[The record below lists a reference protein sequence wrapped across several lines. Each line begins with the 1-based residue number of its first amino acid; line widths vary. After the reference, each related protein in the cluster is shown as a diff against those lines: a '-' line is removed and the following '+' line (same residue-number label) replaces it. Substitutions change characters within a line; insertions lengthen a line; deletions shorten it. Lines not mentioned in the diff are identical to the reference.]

1 MNLDAMREE
10 INQIDREMVGL
21 FRRRMELSKA
31 IGAYKQERRLP
42 VQDPA
47 RERELLGR
55 VAEQA
60 GEELSEYAQSVYQTI
75 LAVSRSYQNAMSSRR
90 SGLYQQIR
98 AMLDKTPELFPQ
110 RSSVACQG
118 VEGAFS
124 QLACQRLFKLPNI
137 MFFQSFEH
145 VFKAVESGM
154 CQFGVLPIE
163 NSTAGSVNKIY
174 DLMLEHN
181 FSIVRSVRLKVSHN
195 LLVKPGVKL
204 EEIREIYSHEQA
216 INQCSDFLGT
226 LKDVKITVCE
236 NTAVAAQTVSQS
248 ERRDV
253 AAISSRLCAEQYSLQ
268 RLKTSIQN
276 QGSNYTR
283 FICISK
289 EPQIYPGADK
299 TSIMMIVPHR
309 PGSLSHIL
317 TKFSILG
324 INLTKLESRPLPERE
339 FEFMFYFDLEASV
352 YAPEMERLFL
362 DLESE
367 CETIRY
373 LGSYREIMG

>member
-1 MNLDAMREE
+1 MSLEQMREE
-10 INQIDREMVGL
+10 INQIDQELVDL
-21 FRRRMELSKA
+21 FRRRMELSKS
-31 IGAYKQERRLP
+31 IGAYKQANQLP

-75 LAVSRSYQNAMSSRR
+75 LAVSRSYQNAESTRR
-90 SGLYQQIR
+90 SGTYQQIQ
-98 AMLDKTPELFPQ
+98 AMLEKTPELFPQ

-181 FSIVRSVRLKVSHN
+181 FFIVRSARLKVSHN
-195 LLVKPGVKL
+195 LLVKPGLKL
-204 EEIREIYSHEQA
+204 EDIREIYSHEQA

-236 NTAVAAQTVSQS
+236 NTAVAAQMVSQS
-248 ERRDV
+248 DRRDI

-268 RLKTSIQN
+268 RLKTSVQN

-289 EPQIYPGADK
+289 TPQIYPGADK

-373 LGSYREIMG
+373 LGSYSEIIG

>member
-1 MNLDAMREE
+1 MSLEQMREE
-10 INQIDREMVGL
+10 INQIDQELVDL
-21 FRRRMELSKA
+21 FRRRMELSKS
-31 IGAYKQERRLP
+31 IGAYKQANQLP

-75 LAVSRSYQNAMSSRR
+75 LAVSRSYQNAESTRR
-90 SGLYQQIR
+90 SGTYQQIQ
-98 AMLDKTPELFPQ
+98 AMLEKTPELFPQ

-181 FSIVRSVRLKVSHN
+181 FFIVRSARLKVSHN

-204 EEIREIYSHEQA
+204 EDIREIYSHEQA
-216 INQCSDFLGT
+216 INQCSDFLGS
-226 LKDVKITVCE
+226 LKNVKITVCE
-236 NTAVAAQTVSQS
+236 NTAVAAQMVSQS
-248 ERRDV
+248 DRTDV

-268 RLKTSIQN
+268 RLKTSVQN

-289 EPQIYPGADK
+289 TPQIYPGADK

-373 LGSYREIMG
+373 LGSYSEIIG

>member
-1 MNLDAMREE
+1 MREE
-10 INQIDREMVGL
+10 INQIDQELVDL
-21 FRRRMELSKA
+21 FRRRMELSKS
-31 IGAYKQERRLP
+31 IGAYKQANQLP

-75 LAVSRSYQNAMSSRR
+75 LAVSRSYQNAESTRR
-90 SGLYQQIR
+90 SGTYQQIQ
-98 AMLDKTPELFPQ
+98 AMLEKTPELFPQ

-181 FSIVRSVRLKVSHN
+181 FFIVRSARLKVSHN

-204 EEIREIYSHEQA
+204 EDIREIYSHEQA

-236 NTAVAAQTVSQS
+236 NTAVAAQMVSQS
-248 ERRDV
+248 DRKDI

-268 RLKTSIQN
+268 RLKTSVQN

-289 EPQIYPGADK
+289 TPQIYPGADK

-373 LGSYREIMG
+373 LGSYSEIIG

>member
-1 MNLDAMREE
+1 MSLEQMREE
-10 INQIDREMVGL
+10 INQIDQELVDL
-21 FRRRMELSKA
+21 FRRRMELSKS
-31 IGAYKQERRLP
+31 IGAYKQANQLP

-75 LAVSRSYQNAMSSRR
+75 LAVSRSYQNAESTRR
-90 SGLYQQIR
+90 SGTYQQIQT
-98 AMLDKTPELFPQ
+98 MLEKTPELFPQ

-181 FSIVRSVRLKVSHN
+181 FFIVRSARLKVSHN

-204 EEIREIYSHEQA
+204 EDVREIYSHEQA
-216 INQCSDFLGT
+216 INQCSDFLGS
-226 LKDVKITVCE
+226 LKNVKITVCE
-236 NTAVAAQTVSQS
+236 NTAVAAQMVSQS
-248 ERRDV
+248 DRTDV

-268 RLKTSIQN
+268 RLKTSVQN

-289 EPQIYPGADK
+289 TPQIYPGADK

-373 LGSYREIMG
+373 LGSYSEIIG

>member
-1 MNLDAMREE
+1 MREE
-10 INQIDREMVGL
+10 INQIDGELIGL
-21 FRRRMELSKA
+21 FTRRMQLSKQ
-31 IGAYKQERRLP
+31 IGAYKQEHQLP

-75 LAVSRSYQNAMSSRR
+75 LAVSRSYQNAVSSRR
-90 SGLYQQIR
+90 SDTYQKIR

-110 RSSVACQG
+110 RASVACQG

-124 QLACQRLFKLPNI
+124 QMACQRLFKLPNI

-195 LLVKPGVKL
+195 LLVKPGTKL
-204 EEIREIYSHEQA
+204 EDIREIYSHEQA
-216 INQCSDFLGT
+216 ISQCSDFLST
-226 LKDVKITVCE
+226 LKNVKTTVCD
-236 NTAVAAQTVSQS
+236 NTATAAQMVSQS
-248 ERRDV
+248 ERTDV

-268 RLKTSIQN
+268 RLKSSIQN
-276 QGSNYTR
+276 EGSNFTR

-299 TSIMMIVPHR
+299 TSIMMTVPHR

-362 DLESE
+362 DLESD

-373 LGSYREIMG
+373 LGSYSEIMG

>member
-1 MNLDAMREE
+1 MSLEQMREE
-10 INQIDREMVGL
+10 INQIDQKLVDL
-21 FRRRMELSKA
+21 FRRRMELSKS
-31 IGAYKQERRLP
+31 IGAYKQERQLP

-75 LAVSRSYQNAMSSRR
+75 LAVSRSYQNAESTRH
-90 SGLYQQIR
+90 SGTYQQIQ
-98 AMLDKTPELFPQ
+98 AMLEKTPELFPQ

-181 FSIVRSVRLKVSHN
+181 FFIVRSARLKVSHN

-204 EEIREIYSHEQA
+204 EDVREIYSHEQA
-216 INQCSDFLGT
+216 INQCSDFLGS
-226 LKDVKITVCE
+226 LKNVKITVCE
-236 NTAVAAQTVSQS
+236 NTAVAAQMVSQS
-248 ERRDV
+248 DRTDV

-268 RLKTSIQN
+268 RLKTSVQN

-289 EPQIYPGADK
+289 TPQLYPGADK

-373 LGSYREIMG
+373 LGSYSEIIG

>member
-1 MNLDAMREE
+1 MSLEQMREE
-10 INQIDREMVGL
+10 INQIDQELVDL
-21 FRRRMELSKA
+21 FRRRMELSKS
-31 IGAYKQERRLP
+31 IGAYKQANQLP

-75 LAVSRSYQNAMSSRR
+75 LAVSRSYQNAESTRC
-90 SGLYQQIR
+90 SGTYQQIQ
-98 AMLDKTPELFPQ
+98 AMLEKTPELFPQ

-181 FSIVRSVRLKVSHN
+181 FFIVRSARLKVSHN

-204 EEIREIYSHEQA
+204 EDIREIYSHEQA

-236 NTAVAAQTVSQS
+236 NTAVAAQMVSQS
-248 ERRDV
+248 DRKDI

-268 RLKTSIQN
+268 RLKTSVQN

-289 EPQIYPGADK
+289 TPQIYPGADK

-373 LGSYREIMG
+373 LGSYSEIIG

>member
-1 MNLDAMREE
+1 MSLEQMREE
-10 INQIDREMVGL
+10 INQIDQELVDL
-21 FRRRMELSKA
+21 FRRRMELSKS
-31 IGAYKQERRLP
+31 IGAYKQANQLP

-75 LAVSRSYQNAMSSRR
+75 LAVSRSYQNAESTRR
-90 SGLYQQIR
+90 SGTYQQIQ
-98 AMLDKTPELFPQ
+98 AMLEKTPELFPQ

-181 FSIVRSVRLKVSHN
+181 FFIVRSARLKVSHN

-204 EEIREIYSHEQA
+204 EDIREIYSHEQA

-236 NTAVAAQTVSQS
+236 NTAVAAQMVSQS
-248 ERRDV
+248 DRKDI

-268 RLKTSIQN
+268 RLKTSVQN

-289 EPQIYPGADK
+289 TPQIYPGADK

-373 LGSYREIMG
+373 LGSYSEIIG

>member
-1 MNLDAMREE
+1 MSLEQMREE
-10 INQIDREMVGL
+10 INQIDQELVDL
-21 FRRRMELSKA
+21 FRRRMELSKS
-31 IGAYKQERRLP
+31 IGAYKQANQLP

-75 LAVSRSYQNAMSSRR
+75 LAVSRSYQNAESTRR
-90 SGLYQQIR
+90 SGTYQQIQ
-98 AMLDKTPELFPQ
+98 AMLEKTPELFPQ

-181 FSIVRSVRLKVSHN
+181 FFIVRSARLKVSHN

-204 EEIREIYSHEQA
+204 EDIREIYSHEQA

-236 NTAVAAQTVSQS
+236 NTAVAAQMLSQS
-248 ERRDV
+248 DRRDI

-268 RLKTSIQN
+268 RLKTSVQN

-289 EPQIYPGADK
+289 TPQIYPGADK

-373 LGSYREIMG
+373 LGSYSEIIG

>member
-1 MNLDAMREE
+1 MREE
-10 INQIDREMVGL
+10 INQIDQELVDL
-21 FRRRMELSKA
+21 FRRRMELSKS
-31 IGAYKQERRLP
+31 IGAYKQANQLP

-75 LAVSRSYQNAMSSRR
+75 LAVSRSYQNAESTRR
-90 SGLYQQIR
+90 SGTYQQIQ
-98 AMLDKTPELFPQ
+98 AMLEKTPELFPQ

-181 FSIVRSVRLKVSHN
+181 FFIVRSARLKVSHN

-204 EEIREIYSHEQA
+204 EDIREIYSHEQA

-236 NTAVAAQTVSQS
+236 NTAVAAQMVSQS
-248 ERRDV
+248 DRRDI

-268 RLKTSIQN
+268 RLKTSVQN

-289 EPQIYPGADK
+289 TPQIYPGADK

-373 LGSYREIMG
+373 LGSYSEIIG

>member
-1 MNLDAMREE
+1 MSLEQMREE
-10 INQIDREMVGL
+10 INQIDQELVDL
-21 FRRRMELSKA
+21 FRRRMELSKS
-31 IGAYKQERRLP
+31 IGAYKQANQLP

-75 LAVSRSYQNAMSSRR
+75 LAVSRSYQNAESTRR
-90 SGLYQQIR
+90 SGTYQQIQ
-98 AMLDKTPELFPQ
+98 AMLEKTPELFPQ
-110 RSSVACQG
+110 RASVACQG

-181 FSIVRSVRLKVSHN
+181 FFIVRSARLKVSHN

-204 EEIREIYSHEQA
+204 EDIREIYSHEQA

-236 NTAVAAQTVSQS
+236 NTAVAAQMVSQS
-248 ERRDV
+248 DRKDI

-268 RLKTSIQN
+268 RLKTSVQN

-289 EPQIYPGADK
+289 TPQIYPGADK

-373 LGSYREIMG
+373 LGSYSEIIG

>member
-1 MNLDAMREE
+1 MSLEQMREE
-10 INQIDREMVGL
+10 INQIDRELVEL
-21 FRRRMELSKA
+21 FRRRMELSKS
-31 IGAYKQERRLP
+31 IGAYKQANQLP

-75 LAVSRSYQNAMSSRR
+75 LAVSRSYQNAESTRR
-90 SGLYQQIR
+90 SGTYQQIQ
-98 AMLDKTPELFPQ
+98 AMLEKTPELFPQ

-181 FSIVRSVRLKVSHN
+181 FFIVRSARLKVSHN

-204 EEIREIYSHEQA
+204 EDIREIYSHEQA

-236 NTAVAAQTVSQS
+236 NTAVAAQMVSQS
-248 ERRDV
+248 DRKDI

-268 RLKTSIQN
+268 RLKTSVQN

-289 EPQIYPGADK
+289 TPQIYPGADK

-373 LGSYREIMG
+373 LGSYSEIIG

>member
-1 MNLDAMREE
+1 MSLEQMREE
-10 INQIDREMVGL
+10 INQIDQKLVDL
-21 FRRRMELSKA
+21 FRRRMELSKS
-31 IGAYKQERRLP
+31 IGAYKQERQLP

-60 GEELSEYAQSVYQTI
+60 GEELSGYAQSVYQTI
-75 LAVSRSYQNAMSSRR
+75 LAVSRSYQNAESTRR
-90 SGLYQQIR
+90 SGTYQQIQ
-98 AMLDKTPELFPQ
+98 AMLEKTPELFPQ

-181 FSIVRSVRLKVSHN
+181 FFIVRSARLKVSHN

-204 EEIREIYSHEQA
+204 EDVREIYSHEQA
-216 INQCSDFLGT
+216 INQCSDFLGS
-226 LKDVKITVCE
+226 LKNVKITVCE
-236 NTAVAAQTVSQS
+236 NTAVAAQMVSQS
-248 ERRDV
+248 DRTDV

-268 RLKTSIQN
+268 RLKTSVQN

-289 EPQIYPGADK
+289 TPQIYPGADK

-373 LGSYREIMG
+373 LGSYSEIIG

>member
-1 MNLDAMREE
+1 MSLEQMREE
-10 INQIDREMVGL
+10 INQIDQELVDL
-21 FRRRMELSKA
+21 FRRRMELSKS
-31 IGAYKQERRLP
+31 IGAYKQANQLP

-75 LAVSRSYQNAMSSRR
+75 LAVSRSYQNAESTRR
-90 SGLYQQIR
+90 SGTYQQIQ
-98 AMLDKTPELFPQ
+98 AMLEKTPELFPQ

-181 FSIVRSVRLKVSHN
+181 FFIVRSARLKVSHN

-204 EEIREIYSHEQA
+204 EDIREIYSHEQA

-236 NTAVAAQTVSQS
+236 NTAVAAQMVSQS
-248 ERRDV
+248 DRKDI
-253 AAISSRLCAEQYSLQ
+253 AAISSRLCAEHYSLQ
-268 RLKTSIQN
+268 RLKTSVQN

-289 EPQIYPGADK
+289 TPQIYPGADK

-373 LGSYREIMG
+373 LGSYSEIIG

>member
-1 MNLDAMREE
+1 MSLEQMREE
-10 INQIDREMVGL
+10 INQIDQELVDL
-21 FRRRMELSKA
+21 FRRRMELSKS
-31 IGAYKQERRLP
+31 IGAYKQANQLP

-75 LAVSRSYQNAMSSRR
+75 LAVSRSYQNAESTRR
-90 SGLYQQIR
+90 SGTYQQIQ
-98 AMLDKTPELFPQ
+98 AMLEKTPELFPQ

-181 FSIVRSVRLKVSHN
+181 FFIVRSARLKVSHN
-195 LLVKPGVKL
+195 LLAKPGVKL
-204 EEIREIYSHEQA
+204 EDIREIYSHEQA

-236 NTAVAAQTVSQS
+236 NTAVAAQMVSQS
-248 ERRDV
+248 DRKDI

-268 RLKTSIQN
+268 RLKTSVQN

-289 EPQIYPGADK
+289 TPQIYPGADK

-373 LGSYREIMG
+373 LGSYSEIIG

>member
-1 MNLDAMREE
+1 MREE
-10 INQIDREMVGL
+10 INQIDQKLVDL
-21 FRRRMELSKA
+21 FRRRMELSKS
-31 IGAYKQERRLP
+31 IGAYKQERQLP

-75 LAVSRSYQNAMSSRR
+75 LAVSRSYQNAESTRR
-90 SGLYQQIR
+90 SGTYQQIQ
-98 AMLDKTPELFPQ
+98 AMLEKTPELFPQ

-181 FSIVRSVRLKVSHN
+181 FFIVRSARLKVSHN

-204 EEIREIYSHEQA
+204 EDVREIYSHEQA
-216 INQCSDFLGT
+216 INQCSDFLGS
-226 LKDVKITVCE
+226 LKNVKITVCE
-236 NTAVAAQTVSQS
+236 NTAVAAQMVSQS
-248 ERRDV
+248 DRTDV

-268 RLKTSIQN
+268 RLKTSVQN

-289 EPQIYPGADK
+289 IPQIYPGADK

-373 LGSYREIMG
+373 LGSYSEIIG

>member
-1 MNLDAMREE
+1 MSLEQMREE
-10 INQIDREMVGL
+10 INQIDQELVDL
-21 FRRRMELSKA
+21 FRRRMELSKS
-31 IGAYKQERRLP
+31 IRAYKQAHQLP

-75 LAVSRSYQNAMSSRR
+75 LAVSRSYQNAESTRR
-90 SGLYQQIR
+90 SGTYQQIQ
-98 AMLDKTPELFPQ
+98 AMLEKTPELFPQ

-181 FSIVRSVRLKVSHN
+181 FFIVRSARLKVSHN

-204 EEIREIYSHEQA
+204 EDIREIYSHEQA

-236 NTAVAAQTVSQS
+236 NTAVAAQMVSQS
-248 ERRDV
+248 DRKDI

-268 RLKTSIQN
+268 RLKTSVQN

-289 EPQIYPGADK
+289 TPQIYPGADK

-373 LGSYREIMG
+373 LGSYSEIIG

>member
-1 MNLDAMREE
+1 MSLEQMREE
-10 INQIDREMVGL
+10 INQIDQKLVDL
-21 FRRRMELSKA
+21 FRRRMELSKS
-31 IGAYKQERRLP
+31 IGAYKQERQLP

-75 LAVSRSYQNAMSSRR
+75 LAVSRSYQNAESTRR
-90 SGLYQQIR
+90 SGTYQQIQ
-98 AMLDKTPELFPQ
+98 AMLEKTPELFPQ

-181 FSIVRSVRLKVSHN
+181 FFIVRSARLKVSHN

-204 EEIREIYSHEQA
+204 EDIREIYSHEQA
-216 INQCSDFLGT
+216 INQCSDFLGS
-226 LKDVKITVCE
+226 LKNVKITVCE
-236 NTAVAAQTVSQS
+236 NTAVAAQMVSQS
-248 ERRDV
+248 DRRDI

-268 RLKTSIQN
+268 RLKTSVQN

-289 EPQIYPGADK
+289 TPQIYPGADK

-362 DLESE
+362 DMESE

-373 LGSYREIMG
+373 LGSYSEIIG

>member
-1 MNLDAMREE
+1 MSLEQMREE
-10 INQIDREMVGL
+10 INQIDQELVDL
-21 FRRRMELSKA
+21 FRRRMELSKS
-31 IGAYKQERRLP
+31 IGAYKQANQLP

-75 LAVSRSYQNAMSSRR
+75 LAVSRSYQNAESTRR
-90 SGLYQQIR
+90 SGTYQQIQ
-98 AMLDKTPELFPQ
+98 AMLEKTPELFPQ

-181 FSIVRSVRLKVSHN
+181 FFIVRSARLKVSHN

-204 EEIREIYSHEQA
+204 EDVREIYSHEQA

-236 NTAVAAQTVSQS
+236 NTAVAAQMVSQS
-248 ERRDV
+248 DRRDI

-268 RLKTSIQN
+268 RLKTSVQN

-289 EPQIYPGADK
+289 TPQIYPGADK

-373 LGSYREIMG
+373 LGSYSEIIG